1 MSTDQKD
8 NILDIENISNADI
21 KAKWGLPDDI
31 DPYSVDIDKI
41 NPANNDWF
49 GKNLRIVKQVL
60 IGLSQ
65 DMKM

>member
-8 NILDIENISNADI
+8 NILDIENISNAEI

-41 NPANNDWF
+41 NPP
-49 GKNLRIVKQVL
+49 IM
-60 IGLSQ
+60 IGLERILILMYLK
-65 DMKM
+65 D